1 MKVWF
6 EFQILWLM
14 LFLFTGCGANR
25 DLKVAQPAPEAPQA
39 IVEQVQVEV
48 RQPKEDVFTLLPEP
62 DGKIGAIRVTNAGG
76 SQILDRP
83 GDTTR
88 AGDFNR
94 SPSAPQPLDEKEIG
108 GIFAEALLSQPDL
121 SRRFVSFTLWFESDK
136 TKLTDPSKKALPE
149 ILRTI
154 KIRQSKEIHIV
165 GHTDRVGT
173 DLHNLKLSSR
183 RANFVKDFFLSKG
196 IKSSVL
202 IVSSLGE
209 SRPLVYTEDGV
220 AEPINRRVEI
230 MIR

>member
-1 MKVWF
+1 MKVWY
-6 EFQILWLM
+6 EFQIFWLM
-14 LFLFTGCGANR
+14 LFLLTGCSANR
-25 DLKVAQPAPEAPQA
+25 DLKVAQPEPEAPQTK
-39 IVEQVQVEV
+39 VEQVQVEA
-48 RQPKEDVFTLLPEP
+48 RQPKEDVFILLPEP
-62 DGKIGAIRVTNAGG
+62 DGKVGAIRVTNAGG
-76 SQILDRP
+76 SQILDKS

-88 AGDFNR
+88 VKDFNR
-94 SPSAPQPLDEKEIG
+94 PPSAPQPLDEKEIG
-108 GIFAEALLSQPDL
+108 GIFAEAIAAQPDL
-121 SRRFVSFTLWFESDK
+121 SPRFVSFTLWFESDK

-149 ILRTI
+149 ILRAV
-154 KIRQSKEIHIV
+154 KIRQSREIHIV

-202 IVSSLGE
+202 LVSALGE
-209 SRPLVYTEDGV
+209 SKPLVYTEDGV